1 MVEHIGAVSAGPGVG
16 VTSGAS
22 RLRFG
27 LVGTGYWARHAHAA
41 GLAAHPDVDLVG
53 VWGRSAST
61 TAEVASALG
70 VPGYDRL
77 DDLLAD
83 VDAVALA
90 VPPDVQAGLAVQA
103 AERGCHLL
111 LDKPV
116 ALDVAAAERL
126 AAAVATAGVA
136 ATVFFTV
143 RYEPAVAAWLEQAR
157 GGWVAARVRVFSSVF
172 GPGSPYAGSV
182 WRRERGALWD
192 LGPHALAVTTAVLG
206 PVESV
211 VARHGLDGA
220 TDIAVRHA
228 GGATSSLSLSLTA
241 PEAACGS
248 EWAFYGE
255 RGAVSLP
262 VPSPMTPQA
271 YQACVDDVLR
281 SVRTGQEPECG
292 VRLGV
297 DVVRA
302 LAAAQGSADAA
313 SPIG

>member
-1 MVEHIGAVSAGPGVG
+1 MTGG
-16 VTSGAS
+16 SG

-53 VWGRSAST
+53 VWGRSAPT
-61 TAEVASALG
+61 TADAAGALG
-70 VPGYDRL
+70 VPAYDRL

-90 VPPDVQAGLAVQA
+90 VPPDVQADLAVRA
-103 AERGCHLL
+103 AEHGRHLL

-126 AAAVATAGVA
+126 AEAVATAGVA

-143 RYEPAVAAWLEQAR
+143 RYEPAVS
-157 GGWVAARVRVFSSVF
+157 GWVEHAGTGWLAARVRVFSSIF
-172 GPGSPYAGSV
+172 GAGSPYAGSV

-211 VARHGLDGA
+211 VARHGRDGA
-220 TDIAVRHA
+220 AEVAVRHV

-248 EWAFYGE
+248 EWVLYGG

-271 YQACVDDVLR
+271 YQACVEDLLR
-281 SVRTGQEPECG
+281 SVRTGREPACG

-302 LAAAQGSADAA
+302 LAAAQASADAA
-313 SPIG
+313 SPVR